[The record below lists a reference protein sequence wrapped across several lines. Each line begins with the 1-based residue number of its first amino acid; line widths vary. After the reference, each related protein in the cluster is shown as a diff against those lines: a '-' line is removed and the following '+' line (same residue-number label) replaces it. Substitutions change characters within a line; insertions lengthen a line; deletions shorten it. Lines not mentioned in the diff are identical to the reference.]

1 MAVTEKVARLWGK
14 LTGYEIVKGHD
25 AWLYEGHRKGK
36 VPPRDYVPDPAEQ
49 PWEWVKA
56 LVAAGYVVAV
66 DETQVVISRPEVGK
80 VYEVDAAEDDTP
92 EAALAAAVEKMAED
106 VR

>member
-1 MAVTEKVARLWGK
+1 MMAVTEKVARLWGK

-56 LVAAGYVVAV
+56 LPYVSFSQGPQA
-66 DETQVVISRPEVGK
+66 EVVIAGGDFVTHEMADVL
-80 VYEVDAAEDDTP
+80 
-92 EAALAAAVEKMAED
+92 EAALAAAIEKD
-106 VR
+106 RKSVV